1 MGSIMFPNKN
11 VSNGELMPK
20 EVAKKDA
27 VEFLK
32 QYYASMKK

>member
-20 EVAKKDA
+20 EEAKKDA
-27 VEFLK
+27 IDFLR
-32 QYYASMKK
+32 QYYASLKK